1 VGPRGP
7 AVKTGAGTWQ
17 VRVNRRRVGK
27 LKGLLYALC
36 MLTKVA
42 IVLFCLVLL
51 FGLGRKSR
59 PGQARRTTNL
69 LLGLIVALLVLT
81 LITSLMRG

>member
-1 VGPRGP
+1 
-7 AVKTGAGTWQ
+7 
-17 VRVNRRRVGK
+17 
-27 LKGLLYALC
+27 